1 MRILLVEDER
11 RMAQA
16 LCEILRVEKY
26 EVDHYADGISGLEA
40 LESGLYD
47 LAVLDVMLPGRDGFE
62 VVREARKKGLRT
74 PILMLTARGE
84 LDDKVE
90 GLDLSLIH
98 IYSRIQ
104 RIQSMLYTGQE
115 FLSETCQGRPCLL
128 YTSRCV

>member
-1 MRILLVEDER
+1 MRILLLEDER

-62 VVREARKKGLRT
+62 VVREARKKGS
-74 PILMLTARGE
+74 ARP
-84 LDDKVE
+84 
-90 GLDLSLIH
+90 
-98 IYSRIQ
+98 YSCRAV
-104 RIQSMLYTGQE
+104 RGKRRRGHS
-115 FLSETCQGRPCLL
+115 SGREKEA
-128 YTSRCV
+128 V

>member
-74 PILMLTARGE
+74 PIIMPCCPWQTPERSFLRKREGSCLSGFTGWIRFGPERTAITALG
-84 LDDKVE
+84 
-90 GLDLSLIH
+90 SP
-98 IYSRIQ
+98 SP
-104 RIQSMLYTGQE
+104 
-115 FLSETCQGRPCLL
+115 GR
-128 YTSRCV
+128 S